1 MHTFSPPSSDLF
13 FGLQIF
19 FFSFPENISVRTML
33 EVIFSVVFSFG
44 IWFKIYI
51 CGCLDWKFTHFYCQ
65 AHSIGHAWILMDIE
79 FQFGAMSN
87 VLRTNELDGE
97 QNINVANVI
106 ELCSWKWLR
115 RKILL
120 SGVLNYNFEKFSLIC
135 KPETPTT
142 RLSCKLIVLICVF
155 TICEWRSSCC
165 FRAHKTF

>member
-1 MHTFSPPSSDLF
+1 
-13 FGLQIF
+13 
-19 FFSFPENISVRTML
+19 ML

-51 CGCLDWKFTHFYCQ
+51 CGCLDWRFTHFYRQ

-87 VLRTNELDGE
+87 VLRTN
-97 QNINVANVI
+97 VANVI

-115 RKILL
+115 WQILL
-120 SGVLNYNFEKFSLIC
+120 SGVLNHNFEKFSLIC
-135 KPETPTT
+135 KPETPTS

-155 TICEWRSSCC
+155 TICEWRSFCC
-165 FRAHKTF
+165 FRAHQTFYTVRFACFCLLGILQ